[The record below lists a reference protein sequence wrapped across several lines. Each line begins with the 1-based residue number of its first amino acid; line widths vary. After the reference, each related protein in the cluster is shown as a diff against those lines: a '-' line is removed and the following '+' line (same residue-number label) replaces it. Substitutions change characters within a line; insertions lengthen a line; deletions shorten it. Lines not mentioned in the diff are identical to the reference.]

1 MGTWYEPGDPSM
13 YGVVDVE
20 VDRALQYLEDLRKRT
35 GKHIT
40 LTHMVGKA
48 IAEAIRRNPEC
59 NSILRWGKLYRRK
72 TIDVF
77 YLVAVDKEGKDLS
90 GTLVRDAD
98 QKTLLQIAE
107 HLEEKAAAIRSGK
120 DKSFAQMTGLVGKL
134 PGWMA
139 RTLIKIG
146 DVIMFTFNLWTPLL
160 GVPRDAFGSALITS
174 IGSIGLDM
182 AFAPIVPYMRIGLV
196 TAVGEAKERP
206 VVRDGQ
212 VAIAKRMRLCATIDH
227 RLIDGVQGAKLARGI
242 QEVFKDPAS
251 VMG

>member
-1 MGTWYEPGDPSM
+1 
-13 YGVVDVE
+13 
-20 VDRALQYLEDLRKRT
+20 
-35 GKHIT
+35 
-40 LTHMVGKA
+40 MVGKA
-48 IAEAIRRNPEC
+48 IAEAIRRHPDC
-59 NSILRWGKLYRRK
+59 NGTLRWGKIFRRK
-72 TIDVF
+72 TIDIF

-139 RTLIKIG
+139 RTVIKIG
-146 DVIMFTFNLWTPLL
+146 DVIMFTLNLWSPLL

-196 TAVGEAKERP
+196 AAVGEAKDRP
-206 VVRDGQ
+206 IVRDGQ
-212 VAIAKRMRLCATIDH
+212 VAIAKRMRLCATLDH
-227 RLIDGVQGAKLARGI
+227 RLIDGVQGAKLARTI
-242 QEVFKDPAS
+242 QEIFKDPAS
-251 VMG
+251 VMGS